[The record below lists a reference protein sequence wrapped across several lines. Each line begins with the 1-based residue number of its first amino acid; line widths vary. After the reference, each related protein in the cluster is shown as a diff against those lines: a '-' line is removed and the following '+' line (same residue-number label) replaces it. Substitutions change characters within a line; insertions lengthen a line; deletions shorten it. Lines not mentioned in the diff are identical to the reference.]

1 MVRGSRLPADRV
13 VGESEGRV
21 QDRCQVLLEYVVLP
35 SPSRG
40 HGEHSWWRGRWPR
53 QSDAG
58 SAPALVVDVMHAL
71 LTPSSTSPPPQPELN
86 TEIVSGS
93 TAQTSMFHACKFE
106 SAGATSRDCCGMPN
120 MYTAYILNSLT

>member
-1 MVRGSRLPADRV
+1 MMRGPRLPADRV
-13 VGESEGRV
+13 VGASEGRV
-21 QDRCQVLLEYVVLP
+21 QDRCQVLL
-35 SPSRG
+35 SPSRA

-58 SAPALVVDVMHAL
+58 SAPVLVVDVMRAL
-71 LTPSSTSPPPQPELN
+71 LTPSSTSPPPQPGLN
-86 TEIVSGS
+86 TEMVPGS

-106 SAGATSRDCCGMPN
+106 SARAVSRDCCGMPN